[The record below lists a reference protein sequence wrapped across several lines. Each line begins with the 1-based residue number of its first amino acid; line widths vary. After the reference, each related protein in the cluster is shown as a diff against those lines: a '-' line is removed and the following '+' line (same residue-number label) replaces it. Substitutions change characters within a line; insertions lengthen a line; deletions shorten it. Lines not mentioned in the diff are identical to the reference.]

1 MIQSYIKG
9 KQPDCDK
16 KFGCLAMA
24 YRSTPQESTKF
35 TPNMIMLG
43 GKVKL
48 PLQIMFRKP
57 VNSEEC
63 FTYGNYLY
71 DLKENLYRSHQIVLK
86 NLKCAVKITKDKYD
100 KGSHLK
106 QNKTGYL
113 V

>member
-1 MIQSYIKG
+1 MIKSYIKG

-48 PLQIMFRKP
+48 LLQMMFTEPL
-57 VNSEEC
+57 NSE
-63 FTYGNYLY
+63 
-71 DLKENLYRSHQIVLK
+71 KMI
-86 NLKCAVKITKDKYD
+86 
-100 KGSHLK
+100 
-106 QNKTGYL
+106 
-113 V
+113 